1 MFIKLSFESMRMAGF
16 VADYFINPIWDRTGY
31 NAVNT
36 LVYAAIALGAAWLIY
51 GALRRRKIKIDER
64 FVLSIMPYILLGS
77 TARVITDAVDTGVMA
92 LSAGTGNPLAQLV
105 LNSHVYNYS
114 YLTVTPGI
122 YIVTGLLTLAA
133 VFGFNR
139 MRRPELIAPVGLVL
153 WLSQLILLAPLLQFW
168 YFAALALVLAL
179 VGALAGSLV
188 LHQLKM
194 PGLMGSLVIFGQALD
209 GAATFVVIDIFGPAI
224 GKPYFE
230 QHVLSRL
237 IGTIGDS
244 MLSFFLV
251 KVAVATLAMVVL
263 ERESEDKQEKLFI
276 ALLLLIFGLAPGV
289 RDLLRMLAG
298 A

>member
-1 MFIKLSFESMRMAGF
+1 MAGF
-16 VADYFINPIWDRTGY
+16 IDDYFISPIWDKTGY

-36 LVYAAIALGAAWLIY
+36 LVYAVIALGAAWLIY
-51 GALRRRKIKIDER
+51 KGLKKEKIAIDDK
-64 FVLSIMPYILLGS
+64 FVLSIIPYILLGS
-77 TARVITDAVDTGVMA
+77 TARVITDAVDTGVMQ
-92 LSAGTGNPLAQLV
+92 LSAGAGNPLASLV
-105 LNSHVYNYS
+105 LNSHIYDYS

-133 VFGFNR
+133 VFGFKR
-139 MRRPELIAPVGLVL
+139 MRRPELIAPVGLML
-153 WLSQLILLAPLLQFW
+153 WLSQLIILAPLLQFW
-168 YFAALALVLAL
+168 YFGALALMLAL

-188 LHQLKM
+188 LRQLKM
-194 PGLMGSLVIFGQALD
+194 PSLVGSLVIFSHALD
-209 GAATFVVIDIFGPAI
+209 GAATFVVIDVFGPAI

-230 QHVLSRL
+230 QHVLSRF

-244 MLSFFLV
+244 MFSFFVV
-251 KVAVATLAMVVL
+251 KVAVATVAMVVL
-263 ERESEDKQEKLFI
+263 EKESEDRQEKLFI

>member
-1 MFIKLSFESMRMAGF
+1 MAGF
-16 VADYFINPIWDRTGY
+16 IDDYFLNPIWDRTGY

-36 LVYAAIALGAAWLIY
+36 LIYAAIALGAAWLIY
-51 GALRRRKIKIDER
+51 KGLKREKIKIDEK
-64 FVLSIMPYILLGS
+64 FVLSIIPYILLGS
-77 TARVITDAVDTGVMA
+77 TARVITDAVDTGVMQ
-92 LSAGTGNPLAQLV
+92 LSAGAGNPLAQLV
-105 LNSHVYNYS
+105 LNSHIYDYS

-122 YIVTGLLTLAA
+122 YVVTGLLTLAA

-139 MRRPELIAPVGLVL
+139 MRRPELLAPVGLVL

-168 YFAALALVLAL
+168 SFAVMALALAVA
-179 VGALAGSLV
+179 GGLAGSVV
-188 LHQLKM
+188 LRFLKM
-194 PGLMGSLVIFGQALD
+194 PSLVGSLVIFSHALD
-209 GAATFVVIDIFGPAI
+209 GAATFVVINVFGPAV

-237 IGTIGDS
+237 IGTVGDS
-244 MLSFFLV
+244 MFTFFIV

-263 ERESEDKQEKLFI
+263 EKESENKEEKLFI

-289 RDLLRMLAG
+289 RDLLRMLCG